1 MNQAPTPMRL
11 FRFLRSRSKAPPQ
24 DDAAD
29 MGTAWGLDMS
39 FDPPQETGEAAA
51 SVPPLPAMHR
61 GWLRRLAAR
70 RQAAG

>member
-11 FRFLRSRSKAPPQ
+11 FRFLRSRSKASAQ

-39 FDPPQETGEAAA
+39 FDPPPEAAA
-51 SVPPLPAMHR
+51 AVPPLPAMQR

>member
-11 FRFLRSRSKAPPQ
+11 FRFLRPRSKASAQ

-39 FDPPQETGEAAA
+39 FDPPHETGEAAA
-51 SVPPLPAMHR
+51 PLPALQR

-70 RQAAG
+70 RHAAG

>member
-11 FRFLRSRSKAPPQ
+11 FRFLRSRSKTSAQ

-39 FDPPQETGEAAA
+39 FDPPPEAAA
-51 SVPPLPAMHR
+51 PVPPLPAMHR

-70 RQAAG
+70 RHAAG

>member
-11 FRFLRSRSKAPPQ
+11 FHFLRARAAAST
-24 DDAAD
+24 DGDAAD
-29 MGTAWGLDMS
+29 MGTAWGMEMS
-39 FDPPQETGEAAA
+39 FDPPPEAAEPA
-51 SVPPLPAMHR
+51 HALPALQR